1 MALEPLDVDLRWEL
15 ADTLLRAARWDEAR
29 TLLDEGLV
37 LDAEAAKM
45 HFGIGLVELLQAGNA
60 EAALVAFESAREQA
74 PYLPNLNYQRG
85 VVLERLERLDESLA
99 AYVNETAR
107 QPRHYPAQFSRARLL
122 AARGAPLEEVIAAL
136 RLALAASP
144 GEPRRAPGAAFSRPV
159 PGRPRRRR
167 RSTRSRKPRHGRPQQ
182 AEYSGAADHGP
193 PHPRPNTRRS
203 GQTRSGRT
211 APPNR
216 PTLIRRPLA
225 LRASRSAAP

>member
-85 VVLERLERLDESLA
+85 VALERLERLDESLA
-99 AYVNETAR
+99 AYANETAR
-107 QPRHYPAQFSRARLL
+107 QPCHYLAQFSRARLL

-144 GEPRRAPGAAFSRPV
+144 GEPRAQLFLAQSLADRGDAADLPEAESLAMAGLSKLNIPALQTMGHLTLAQILDAQGKPGAAEQHRQTAQRLSG
-159 PGRPRRRR
+159 GR
-167 RSTRSRKPRHGRPQQ
+167 
-182 AEYSGAADHGP
+182 
-193 PHPRPNTRRS
+193 
-203 GQTRSGRT
+203 
-211 APPNR
+211 
-216 PTLIRRPLA
+216 
-225 LRASRSAAP
+225 